1 MLLWERGTRPT
12 SSCAPPFLPSSAGNR
27 EPVTSGRVWPVREL
41 LLGPCPTPGVAPRSE
56 FRRQVSSSWASSAGL
71 ISSSWTAFSGY
82 VSANLCNFLI
92 KEILGSVAVLLSTEI
107 ETCNKDGRKL
117 FMSAL
122 FEETV
127 ACNYRRFSSLVAK
140 TMNKCSCVTW
150 RGATEKPLLVSLFV
164 CVGGHVTYFVLSLSP
179 LPPFSQHQVHL
190 KSQCGSH

>member
-1 MLLWERGTRPT
+1 
-12 SSCAPPFLPSSAGNR
+12 
-27 EPVTSGRVWPVREL
+27 
-41 LLGPCPTPGVAPRSE
+41 
-56 FRRQVSSSWASSAGL
+56 
-71 ISSSWTAFSGY
+71 
-82 VSANLCNFLI
+82 
-92 KEILGSVAVLLSTEI
+92 
-107 ETCNKDGRKL
+107 
-117 FMSAL
+117 MSAL

-164 CVGGHVTYFVLSLSP
+164 CVGGHVTYLVLFLAP